1 MSTPPPLIYDYTE
14 MNLPNMT
21 NNFNNSNNNLILE
34 KIQSYDAIQIETY
47 KLLKRE
53 QTLFM
58 INSVVTLGLLITLFK
73 VL

>member
-1 MSTPPPLIYDYTE
+1 MTPPPIYD
-14 MNLPNMT
+14 
-21 NNFNNSNNNLILE
+21 NSILD
-34 KIQSYDAIQIETY
+34 KIQSYDAIQMETY

-53 QTLFM
+53 QTIFM

>member
-1 MSTPPPLIYDYTE
+1 MSSPQIYDYAQMMPT
-14 MNLPNMT
+14 MT
-21 NNFNNSNNNLILE
+21 NNSNNSNIENNLILE

-47 KLLKRE
+47 QLLKRE

>member
-1 MSTPPPLIYDYTE
+1 MGLYDTYKNTDTSTLT
-14 MNLPNMT
+14 
-21 NNFNNSNNNLILE
+21 
-34 KIQSYDAIQIETY
+34 KIQSYDAIQIESE

-53 QTLFM
+53 QTFFI

>member
-1 MSTPPPLIYDYTE
+1 MTPT
-14 MNLPNMT
+14 MT
-21 NNFNNSNNNLILE
+21 NNSNNKNNLILE

-47 KLLKRE
+47 QLLKRE

>member
-1 MSTPPPLIYDYTE
+1 MSSSQIYDYTQ
-14 MNLPNMT
+14 MMPTMT
-21 NNFNNSNNNLILE
+21 NNSNNKNNSILD

-47 KLLKRE
+47 QLLKRE

>member
-1 MSTPPPLIYDYTE
+1 MSSPQIYDYTQ
-14 MNLPNMT
+14 MTPTMT
-21 NNFNNSNNNLILE
+21 NNSNNKNNLILE

-47 KLLKRE
+47 QLLKRE

>member
-1 MSTPPPLIYDYTE
+1 MSSPQIYDYTQ
-14 MNLPNMT
+14 MMPTMT
-21 NNFNNSNNNLILE
+21 NNTNNKNNLILE

-47 KLLKRE
+47 QLLKRE

>member
-1 MSTPPPLIYDYTE
+1 MSSSPLMYDYSQ
-14 MNLPNMT
+14 MNMT
-21 NNFNNSNNNLILE
+21 NNSNNIKNNLILE

-58 INSVVTLGLLITLFK
+58 INSVVTIGLLITLFK